1 MANLITGSRI
11 ILSVIMFFLPAYSY
25 PFYCCFLLAGF
36 TDMIDGTVA
45 RMREETSEFGSRID
59 SIADMIFAA
68 ASVYKFFPIL
78 KLPVSIWI
86 WTSIIVL
93 IKLIN
98 IISGYVIKKK
108 FVSMHTMANK
118 ITGMMLFFF
127 PLSVAIV
134 DIRFSAIVVCMAA
147 TFAAIQEGHFI
158 RSGQKIRER

>member
-11 ILSVIMFFLPAYSY
+11 ILSVIMLFLPAYSY

-59 SIADMIFAA
+59 SIADMIFTA
-68 ASVYKFFPIL
+68 ASVYKFFPRL

-86 WTSIIVL
+86 WTSIIAI

-98 IISGYVIKKK
+98 IISGYVIKRK

-134 DIRFSAIVVCMAA
+134 DIRFSEVVVCMAA

-158 RSGQKIRER
+158 RTGKQS